1 MKTVPEP
8 FQVFLQLREHF
19 PRAFF
24 FQSSE
29 TVGLTPQI
37 TVIGLEAEAVLT
49 VNASAADRGSALS
62 RLDELLKQFAM
73 PATNGI
79 PYGNGGAFGVLGY
92 DMVRDIEPRLKKGGY
107 FADLA
112 SLDAI
117 EAEIHF
123 VKNLIVF
130 EHSTE
135 QVHVILKSASGDHLS
150 KRALIE
156 KVLAKVPGP
165 AEVPGPGYATVPN
178 CGDSEDLAE
187 LPALSASLG
196 PDRFRRAVLK
206 LKRHIADGDV
216 FQAVLAER
224 FECDIASSGLDIFQN
239 LRRLSPS
246 AYSFYFQFSRSEFFG
261 ASPETLVKSRGEVLE
276 THPIAGTRPRGTTES
291 DDRNLERQLCGSIK
305 EGAEHLMLVDLARN
319 DLGKVS
325 KPGSVSV
332 AAFREVMRLSNV
344 MHLLSK
350 VVGLRDPSFNDLDAL
365 KACFPAGT
373 LSGAPKVRAMEIL
386 SDLEAEPRG
395 FYGGAVVAFDFAG
408 GMDSCIAIRAVEVQ
422 NGRAILRAGAG
433 IVADSDPSS
442 EYQEI
447 YHKLKTVRRALAL
460 AEARFKAAI

>member
-8 FQVFLQLREHF
+8 FKVFLQLREHF

-49 VNASAADRGSALS
+49 VNASASDRGTPLS

-73 PATNGI
+73 PAANGI

-112 SLDAI
+112 SVDAV

-130 EHSTE
+130 EHATE
-135 QVHVILKSASGDHLS
+135 QVHVILMSALGDHHS

-156 KVLAKVPGP
+156 KVLA
-165 AEVPGPGYATVPN
+165 EVPGPNRATVTN
-178 CGDSEDLAE
+178 SGDSQDVAE

-224 FECDIASSGLDIFQN
+224 FECDITSSGLDIFQN

-291 DDRNLERQLCGSIK
+291 DDRHLERQLCASIK

-350 VVGLRDPSFNDLDAL
+350 VVGQRDPSFNDLDAL